1 MLRETRSKHD
11 FSSEVVSIFF
21 VVVFQENLDLL
32 TSSLFVKENRMEG
45 TMQHFSLAM
54 IHLLYDERLL
64 KYTLIRYY
72 KAVT

>member
-54 IHLLYDERLL
+54 IHLLYDERSL

>member
-11 FSSEVVSIFF
+11 FSSEVVSIFV

-54 IHLLYDERLL
+54 IHLLYDERSL

>member
-32 TSSLFVKENRMEG
+32 TSSLFVKENRIKG

-54 IHLLYDERLL
+54 IHLLYDERSL

>member
-11 FSSEVVSIFF
+11 FSSEVVSIFV

>member
-32 TSSLFVKENRMEG
+32 TSSLFVKENTMEG
-45 TMQHFSLAM
+45 TMQQFSLAM
-54 IHLLYDERLL
+54 IHLLYDERSL